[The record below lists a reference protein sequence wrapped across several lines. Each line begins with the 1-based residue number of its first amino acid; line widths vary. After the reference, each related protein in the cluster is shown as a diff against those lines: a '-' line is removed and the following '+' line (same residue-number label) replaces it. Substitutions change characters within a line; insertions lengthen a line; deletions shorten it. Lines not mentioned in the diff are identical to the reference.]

1 MGKAIRAPSA
11 VSKQKYAPSILPE
24 ASLIAAIRLKKTPGS
39 TGGKNKA
46 LAYKMV
52 KASSKAKKLI

>member
-39 TGGKNKA
+39 TGGKEKG
-46 LAYKMV
+46 LG
-52 KASSKAKKLI
+52 I